1 MDGFDELRD
10 RVKALTGL
18 NDRAAQAVAVSMLAD
33 AKGNTDFPPT
43 DSHIVREAEA
53 LGYDFERPEG
63 VVDEPEPWA
72 AEITMDP
79 AIVLS
84 EVYENSPR
92 VLCAQMPRIG
102 KAPDELQQLDPDL
115 IEQLP
120 DEVRALLLKIDVF
133 EGKATFWM
141 RDEANDLDRPIGPI
155 DLRRYSSGTEL
166 MEGVMALLQR
176 DANGVLRLD
185 RVISADFN

>member
-1 MDGFDELRD
+1 MNGYDELLD
-10 RVKALTGL
+10 RVKTLTGL
-18 NDRAAQAVAVSMLAD
+18 NDRAAQAVTLSMLAD
-33 AKGNTDFPPT
+33 APNDTFSAGQ
-43 DSHIVREAEA
+43 IVKAAER

-63 VVDEPEPWA
+63 IADEPEPWA

-92 VLCAQMPRIG
+92 VLCSQMPRIG

-141 RDEANDLDRPIGPI
+141 RDEANELDRPIGPI
-155 DLRRYSSGTEL
+155 DLRRYSSGREL
-166 MEGVMALLQR
+166 IEGVMALLQR
-176 DANGVLRLD
+176 DAKGVLRLD